1 MRSTNESHRASGP
14 ARSEGGGGGG
24 GLSAIM
30 LRIGRPSVE
39 DGDDGLATIDGR
51 SSRSS
56 SS

>member
-14 ARSEGGGGGG
+14 ALREGGGGGG

-30 LRIGRPSVE
+30 LRMGRPSVE
-39 DGDDGLATIDGR
+39 DVDDVRATIDGR
-51 SSRSS
+51 CSRSS